1 MNGGRKTPVTGR
13 WITCIWTNS
22 LAKLSSD
29 GWLLVQIVDYRRRYE
44 CCIRNLAQGHNKGS
58 VVRRC
63 WQCQRVGFS
72 NASRPYRLNL
82 KMAECFVGQVRCRVS
97 QGHARVLPSNCSQC
111 LRRQWVGDKRRAD
124 ILFRIICVD
133 LESDSWYERSTS
145 HNRSRIL

>member
-1 MNGGRKTPVTGR
+1 MAYQSSGSPKWRLNGGRKTPVTGR
-13 WITCIWTNS
+13 WITCIWTNN

-82 KMAECFVGQVRCRVS
+82 GVDAT
-97 QGHARVLPSNCSQC
+97 P
-111 LRRQWVGDKRRAD
+111 DD
-124 ILFRIICVD
+124 IATA
-133 LESDSWYERSTS
+133 LESTIPGTAWHDDVHGRPDWRRYVTTLLAAEIVAELAGGPRA
-145 HNRSRIL
+145 